1 MHTGCNVGGSV
12 DKQKDTYIGV
22 EAKVLGIEDVKTMTL
37 VVVGVAGGG
46 GELDPEGWGGG
57 VR

>member
-22 EAKVLGIEDVKTMTL
+22 EAKVLGIEDVKL
-37 VVVGVAGGG
+37 
-46 GELDPEGWGGG
+46 
-57 VR
+57 